1 MYLVDKILSQQKT
14 DWLKEDTSNDENQQ
28 KKVIFL
34 KIQWVATNGSQKER
48 KKKNKQKLQIIWI
61 GNYKQRGQK

>member
-48 KKKNKQKLQIIWI
+48 KKNKQKLQIIWI
-61 GNYKQRGQK
+61 GNYQQRGQK